1 MKAQTTH
8 DIRISVS
15 YQYQSRFSDDEKR
28 DYVFFYKILI
38 ENCGLQKVKILS
50 QYRELIDS
58 ARNKINKKREDTNWN
73 QPDILPGQTQ
83 TYDCACSLES
93 PIGKLKGHLEI
104 AFLGPGEIISAKLPE
119 TELYATSILN

>member
-1 MKAQTTH
+1 MKTLITN

-15 YQYQSRFSDDEKR
+15 YQYQNQYSDEDKR
-28 DYVFFYKILI
+28 DHVFFYKICI
-38 ENCGLQKVKILS
+38 ENCSLQKVKLVS

-58 ARNKINKKREDTNWN
+58 VKLRISKKHDDPKWD
-73 QPDILPGQTQ
+73 QPNILPGQKV
-83 TYDCACSLES
+83 TYDCACSLQS

-104 AFLGPGEIISAKLPE
+104 AYIGPGEIFNAQLPE